1 MLGERVL
8 FQMKEKGTLYFFTG
22 LAGAG
27 KSTVGGLFYER
38 LKAQSPDAILHDGHQ
53 AREAAVAGGA
63 PRDYSLNARL
73 QGAKGM
79 QQTIK
84 SQVDIGHDVVWCGM
98 ALFDEI
104 RQWNRENLENYREVY
119 LKVPMETLKSRR
131 VELYSG
137 REPQVVGLDLAWD
150 EPTAPDIV
158 IENDGRHT
166 PDEIV
171 TMLFEKFGLN

>member
-1 MLGERVL
+1 MEG
-8 FQMKEKGTLYFFTG
+8 KGTLYFFTG

-27 KSTVGGLFYER
+27 KSTIGGLFYER
-38 LKAQSPDAILHDGHQ
+38 LKVQKPNAILLDGHH

-79 QQTIK
+79 QQYIK
-84 SQVDIGHDVVWCGM
+84 SLVDTGHDVVWCSM

-104 RQWNRENLENYREVY
+104 RKWNRENIENYREIY
-119 LKVPMETLKSRR
+119 LKVPMETLKTRR

-150 EPTAPDIV
+150 EPSASDMV

-171 TMLFEKFGLN
+171 TRLVEEFGLT